1 MNKIFVW
8 LKNQGIKL
16 SVVVV
21 FYLFIYLNSNFKT
34 INLILTL
41 IILNIIMDYFV
52 NIRIKAKKIVLEKQY
67 ISSNKNFNSEYY
79 DLYWDF
85 NNVRFKLLLT
95 IELIILP
102 LAGRENFTT
111 PSKCIILFI
120 MGVICWFIVCA
131 IGHNNQVFF
140 ELINRKGED
149 YSTYSTKDLEILDK
163 LK

>member
-8 LKNQGIKL
+8 LKNQGIRL

-41 IILNIIMDYFV
+41 IILDIIMDYFV

-67 ISSNKNFNSEYY
+67 ISSDKNFNSEYY

-85 NNVRFKLLLT
+85 NNLRFKLLLT
-95 IELIILP
+95 IELIVLP
-102 LAGRENFTT
+102 LAGREKFTN
-111 PSKCIILFI
+111 PSNCIILFFL
-120 MGVICWFIVCA
+120 GFIVWFVVCT

-140 ELINRKGED
+140 ELIHRKGEE
-149 YSTYSTKDLEILDK
+149 YSTYSTKELEILEK